1 MYNSIF
7 DNLCRACGSFC
18 LQCTSSTDCF
28 ICADGM
34 WLLNGA
40 CTTICPVGYAGT
52 LVQVVTNLYNK
63 MTGICN

>member
-1 MYNSIF
+1 MFNNVI
-7 DNLCRACGSFC
+7 DNLCRPCGSFC
-18 LQCTSSTDCF
+18 LQCSSVDNCQ

-40 CTTICPVGYAGT
+40 CVAVCPSGYAGT
-52 LVQVVTNLYNK
+52 LVQVVSALYNK